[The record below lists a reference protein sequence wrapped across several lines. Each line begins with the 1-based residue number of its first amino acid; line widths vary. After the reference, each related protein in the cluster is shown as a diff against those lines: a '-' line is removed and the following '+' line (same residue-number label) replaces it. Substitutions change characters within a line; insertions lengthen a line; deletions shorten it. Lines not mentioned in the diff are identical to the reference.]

1 MIQLPPLSITRDER
15 QEVLLLQKARAWLEE
30 GDRLREPGIHAS
42 DLLDPRLA
50 YWQWADPKPLSERK
64 VWLFLIG
71 RVLHGFVVQAMDPEQ
86 EKTATDSGAHE
97 ELGILYSPDIMR
109 SGRPI
114 ELKTSRIYEVPPDE
128 VLQEEWRIYFEQ
140 LSTYLILTNRLTGY
154 LWVLLINL
162 REEGTRRTFPEPR
175 CYRVEL
181 TRAQFHQIEDV
192 VVRTRDLLIQ
202 AKAERDHRSLPL
214 CRSWL
219 CGPQQCVF
227 WNACRPEGRWPQED
241 KRRWTA

>member
-1 MIQLPPLSITRDER
+1 MRDER
-15 QEVLLLQKARAWLEE
+15 QEVLLLEKARAWLEE

-50 YWQWADPKPLSERK
+50 YFQSVDPKPLSERK

-86 EKTATDSGAHE
+86 EKTATDSGTHE

-114 ELKTSRIYEVPPDE
+114 ELKTSRIYELPPEEHLQDE
-128 VLQEEWRIYFEQ
+128 WTIYLEQ
-140 LSTYLILTNRLTGY
+140 LVIYLTLTNRLTGY
-154 LWVLLINL
+154 LWVLCINL

-181 TRAQFHQIEDV
+181 TRAQFHQIEDEV
-192 VVRTRDLLIQ
+192 IRARDLLIQ
-202 AKAERDHRSLPL
+202 AKAERNHRILPL

-219 CGPQQCVF
+219 CGTACQWFGQCQ
-227 WNACRPEGRWPQED
+227 PEGRWPQED